1 MIWRGRPWLVLA
13 CAALLAGCGD
23 AHLDALEQQLQTLRQ
38 KPEGKIAALPEMPSY
53 AVASYHGSALR
64 SPFAPAGQ
72 TLEVPVAPAEPRVK
86 RERQPLEAFALESLA
101 LVGTLSVGDTP
112 SGLIRAPD
120 GRLYRV
126 FIGDYLGR
134 DQGCVTQITRRS
146 LSLVER
152 VRDTQ
157 GAWRERT
164 RQLSLTASGDRDAE
178 SPRDPG

>member
-1 MIWRGRPWLVLA
+1 MMRAPRLGVAMVA
-13 CAALLAGCGD
+13 CLLLAGCGE
-23 AHLDALEQQLQTLRQ
+23 AHLDALERQLQTLRQ

-53 AVASYHGSALR
+53 SVASYHGSAMR

-72 TLEVPVAPAEPRVK
+72 ALEAPVSPAEPREQ
-86 RERQPLEAFALESLA
+86 RERQPLEAFALENLA

-126 FIGDYLGR
+126 FVGDYLGR
-134 DQGCVTQITRRS
+134 DQGHIVKITRRS

-152 VRDTQ
+152 VRDSQ

-164 RQLSLTASGDRDAE
+164 RRLSLAATGEQAAASPQNSG
-178 SPRDPG
+178 

>member
-1 MIWRGRPWLVLA
+1 MRLGLA
-13 CAALLAGCGD
+13 LAGIALLAGCSD
-23 AHLDALEQQLQTLRQ
+23 AHLDALEQHLQTLRQ

-53 AVASYHGSALR
+53 AVAAYHGSAMR

-72 TLEVPVAPAEPRVK
+72 ALEALPPPAEPREQ
-86 RERQPLEAFALESLA
+86 RERQPLEAFALENLA

-126 FIGDYLGR
+126 FVGDYLGR
-134 DQGCVTQITRRS
+134 DQGRVVKIARRS

-164 RQLSLTASGDRDAE
+164 RQLNLAATQDAGA
-178 SPRDPG
+178 PRGAQ